1 MRKRQ
6 EVQELPWQE
15 SLSKAYTHTKKLIH
29 NHCEWAIY
37 LLTIFSHS
45 SRELILWIYY
55 NHLRGN
61 TIIFET
67 FSTTLNSLSIK
78 RDKVYHY
85 SDHG

>member
-1 MRKRQ
+1 MRKWQ
-6 EVQELPWQE
+6 EVQELSWQE

-29 NHCEWAIY
+29 NHCEWAFY
-37 LLTIFSHS
+37 LLTIFSHRG
-45 SRELILWIYY
+45 RELLFKIYY
-55 NHLRGN
+55 YHLKGN

-85 SDHG
+85 TDHE